1 MKKNLF
7 NKVEEVEVEVLL
19 GVTFQSNTRFIIH
32 VKDKLIKAN
41 KSLYVLRTLR
51 GDGYKQPEIDY
62 MFNSIVTPNILYGLS
77 VYGAANAELTTVQCF
92 LDRCKKRRYTSQE
105 VNIREI
111 LKNQDRKIYLKVKS
125 METHPL
131 FRMLP
136 KKKETKYQLR
146 NMSTCKPKINT
157 ERFMNSFANR
167 LNFKLNLAI

>member
-1 MKKNLF
+1 
-7 NKVEEVEVEVLL
+7 
-19 GVTFQSNTRFIIH
+19 
-32 VKDKLIKAN
+32 
-41 KSLYVLRTLR
+41 
-51 GDGYKQPEIDY
+51 
-62 MFNSIVTPNILYGLS
+62 MFNSIVTPNILYWLS

-92 LDRCKKRRYTSQE
+92 LDRCKKRRYTLQE

-125 METHPL
+125 MEMHLL

-146 NMSTCKPKINT
+146 NMSTCKAKINT
-157 ERFMNSFANR
+157 ERFMNSFANH